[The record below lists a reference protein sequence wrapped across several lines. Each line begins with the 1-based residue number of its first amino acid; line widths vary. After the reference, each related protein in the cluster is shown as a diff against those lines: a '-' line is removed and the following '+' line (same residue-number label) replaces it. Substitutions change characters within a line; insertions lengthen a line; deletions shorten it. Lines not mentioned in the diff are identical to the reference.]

1 VSQSEHFQSF
11 GIDFS
16 RGWLADRIGR
26 INGTLIGAIFALVG
40 GALQAAST
48 SADFILI
55 ARVVTGLGTGALTAI
70 IPVYVAE
77 TSTSTGRGKFLGL
90 VFIANVSLFL
100 FYRFQLYSL
109 TSLRSQSTQ
118 SLFTL
123 QCNTA

>member
-1 VSQSEHFQSF
+1 LAVSEGKSSALPDPFV
-11 GIDFS
+11 IDVDRS

-26 INGTLIGAIFALVG
+26 INGSLVGAIFALVG

-77 TSTSTGRGKFLGL
+77 TSTSTGRGRFLGL
-90 VFIANVSLFL
+90 VFIAN
-100 FYRFQLYSL
+100 
-109 TSLRSQSTQ
+109 
-118 SLFTL
+118 
-123 QCNTA
+123 

>member
-1 VSQSEHFQSF
+1 LQGEF
-11 GIDFS
+11 GFLSDTPGFRLTS
-16 RGWLADRIGR
+16 HRGWLADRIGR

-48 SADFILI
+48 SADFILV

-90 VFIANVSLFL
+90 VFIANVS
-100 FYRFQLYSL
+100 SDP
-109 TSLRSQSTQ
+109 T
-118 SLFTL
+118 
-123 QCNTA
+123 